1 MKKIDLGQTIAILAN
16 IGVIAG
22 IVFLAIEVRS
32 SREANQLQSASA
44 NAEGFNQVN
53 LVMAANPGLS
63 RIFVVG
69 MDDPD
74 RLNNIEAAQF
84 ANLMRAI
91 TNQGGQRWTQYRLG
105 LIDEVAW
112 ERSAN
117 QIAQI
122 LSTPGGREYLESN
135 RAASSEY
142 FTALEPYMGQELQSN
157 FSLGRDPAD
166 F

>member
-1 MKKIDLGQTIAILAN
+1 MGGNREKEINGIAQLKRDRRFTDFSAKTAYIAKLIL
-16 IGVIAG
+16 
-22 IVFLAIEVRS
+22 
-32 SREANQLQSASA
+32 

-53 LVMAANPGLS
+53 LTMAANPGLS

-74 RLNNIEAAQF
+74 RLNDIEAAQF

-91 TNQGGQRWTQYRLG
+91 TNQGAQRWTQFRLG
-105 LIDEVAW
+105 LIDEIAW

-122 LSTPGGREYLESN
+122 LSTPGGMEYLESN
-135 RAASSEY
+135 KVASSEY
-142 FTALEPYMGQELQSN
+142 FTALEPYMGQEMQSN